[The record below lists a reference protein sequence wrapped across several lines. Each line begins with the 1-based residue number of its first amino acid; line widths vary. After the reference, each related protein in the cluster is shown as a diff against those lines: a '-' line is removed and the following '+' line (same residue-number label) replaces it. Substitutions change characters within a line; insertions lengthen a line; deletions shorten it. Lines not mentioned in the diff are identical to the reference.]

1 MIFMTLPLGS
11 QTLCNCDKTQKHFIF
26 HQEKKAFISYFKL
39 KLISKLVT
47 VSWISSAF
55 IIVDLDDLII
65 VNKLLTFFDILYFH
79 S

>member
-26 HQEKKAFISYFKL
+26 HQEKKAFISYFKM
-39 KLISKLVT
+39 KLISKLVR

-55 IIVDLDDLII
+55 IIVDLDDLIVFTKCLI
-65 VNKLLTFFDILYFH
+65 FFGLFHFH

>member
-1 MIFMTLPLGS
+1 MTLPLGS

-55 IIVDLDDLII
+55 LIVDLDDLII